1 MREITD
7 VIKEYEHLRVID
19 LSFNVLKDVN
29 SLLALKYLVKL
40 ELARNL
46 LNTAAFLGKNGV
58 WDYLKDCNLQ
68 ANKITALTPV
78 SLRSLRKLNLNDN
91 IITTV

>member
-58 WDYLKDCNLQ
+58 WDYLK
-68 ANKITALTPV
+68 
-78 SLRSLRKLNLNDN
+78 
-91 IITTV
+91 